1 MFPTFISWL
10 PSSRW
15 ASEMDPS
22 PKVGCLE
29 HIATVYVQ
37 VIFSTMDPSAIRF
50 CTSHSAY
57 CCPKSHWPFKQPYHT
72 VDSFWVHANSNSQE
86 FFFKTCISIMPCLS
100 QPAFL
105 QFLFYPNMEYYIC
118 THKVLFL
125 AACWK
130 YFNSLLL
137 QFIGIPS
144 NFTWPVCYLSSS
156 NSLIKI
162 NLVVWITR
170 FLLYSQKH
178 FSRLTLISLE
188 SHQSHRLR
196 SFDAVNPSK
205 CISLNLT
212 FLHLDKDTK
221 FLSNVFLNVR

>member
-1 MFPTFISWL
+1 
-10 PSSRW
+10 
-15 ASEMDPS
+15 
-22 PKVGCLE
+22 
-29 HIATVYVQ
+29 
-37 VIFSTMDPSAIRF
+37 
-50 CTSHSAY
+50 
-57 CCPKSHWPFKQPYHT
+57 
-72 VDSFWVHANSNSQE
+72 
-86 FFFKTCISIMPCLS
+86 MPCLS

-105 QFLFYPNMEYYIC
+105 QLLFYPNMEYYIC

-125 AACWK
+125 AASWK
-130 YFNSLLL
+130 YFNSWLL

-178 FSRLTLISLE
+178 FSRPTLISLE
-188 SHQSHRLR
+188 SHQSQRLR
-196 SFDAVNPSK
+196 SFDTVNPSK

-221 FLSNVFLNVR
+221 FLSNVFLNVRYTISIFCDLDKKGKKKAR

>member
-1 MFPTFISWL
+1 MFKSYSAQWIHQPSCSVPYTLLTAVLNHTDLLSSHITLLTHSEFMLTVIPKCFFLNLYFYHAMSFSACIFTVFI
-10 PSSRW
+10 
-15 ASEMDPS
+15 
-22 PKVGCLE
+22 
-29 HIATVYVQ
+29 
-37 VIFSTMDPSAIRF
+37 
-50 CTSHSAY
+50 
-57 CCPKSHWPFKQPYHT
+57 
-72 VDSFWVHANSNSQE
+72 
-86 FFFKTCISIMPCLS
+86 LS
-100 QPAFL
+100 KYGVL
-105 QFLFYPNMEYYIC
+105 YLYP
-118 THKVLFL
+118 KVLFL

-130 YFNSLLL
+130 YFNSWLL

-196 SFDAVNPSK
+196 SFDTVNPSK